1 MKRLFILLTFCS
13 FTFGQI
19 ISEEFRATWVIT
31 WEHISSSDTPEEGKS
46 RIRNILDD
54 HVSAN
59 MNAVLFQIRQGG
71 TAYYDSPFEP
81 WGYYSGYANPG
92 YDPLAYAIEQAH
104 ERGLELHA
112 WFNTFQCSSTYPGSP
127 SAEHPEWICRDQ
139 NGNPMTSYRAL
150 SPGLPA
156 VREYTINVAMD
167 IVNRYDIDGLHL
179 DYVRWNEHSNGL
191 NNQYQPSQEDELKRM
206 DGIISDEELNAIH
219 QRTGRYLYDASHPY
233 SSGVPNGF
241 SSWEDWWRS
250 SVTTFVQSLHDSIQ
264 TVKPFVRLST
274 AVLGKYNWSGW
285 QGYGTVYQDGALW
298 FNEGYVDQ
306 LTPMH
311 YHWTNTSGFTGMLEN
326 DCPDCWHSYIQPG
339 LNQGRLFT
347 VGPGSYI
354 LDDYNVWSNH
364 NSIINAV
371 RGVNWTSG
379 FQFFNYGSWSYRD
392 YWDEAKNSFFS
403 SKSVIKETE
412 NTQSTTPNPPNLVIE
427 KIDSLQYQI
436 NVNPTDEVGSWF
448 SIYRSE
454 DSTLSINTDP
464 IIYIG
469 FDHSPFSFTDSFDGI
484 QNYNGEYTYFAKQ
497 YNRYWKPSPESNSV
511 ITDPIP
517 SFAPELISSFP
528 SHNDNNI
535 PNDLTIQLT
544 FSKSMDTAA
553 VHQSIS
559 MSPQV
564 EMGEFSW
571 SPNENI
577 LEIELNEILSFG
589 MEYTMTISQLA
600 QDINGRPLELSPL
613 DITFTVADEDIFGP
627 VIIDGNFLVS
637 GSTENWDYKNII
649 SMVFNEWVEPATIE
663 SGISLETISGNPVDF
678 ELNHASFDDY
688 STIAILPIN
697 GEFTPIENYNLF
709 LTSSLTDAL
718 GNAYSPSISSIGIS
732 PFHYSENIII
742 DHFSSTSNWWQPT
755 ESGSTVGVLSGTN
768 FNTNNEVTIPTTSP
782 SSSARLSYVWDLD
795 APNHLIRAYLSGRSP
810 RNVEFDNSYILQAYI
825 YGDGGQNKFRFCLDD
840 NLPSTAGSY
849 HEVSEWL
856 TIDWIGWRLIEWDLD
871 SDPVGSWLGN
881 QILEGILRID
891 SIQLTR
897 GNNNPSTSGVIYID
911 ELRIVKKEEQLEI
924 VQDASTIP
932 EDFYLSQNYPNP
944 FNGSTI
950 IPFSIPKE
958 SNVRLIIY
966 NLKGELIAE
975 LLNKKMYSGDYKEKW
990 NGFDSFGNQVASG
1003 VYYYQLFY
1011 NGIAKSNQ
1019 MIYLK

>member
-1 MKRLFILLTFCS
+1 MKRLFIFLTFCN

-46 RIRNILDD
+46 RIRDVLDD

-59 MNAVLFQIRQGG
+59 MNAVLFQVRQGG

-92 YDPLAYAIEQAH
+92 YDPLEYAIEQAH

-191 NNQYQPSQEDELKRM
+191 NNQYLPSHEDELKRM
-206 DGIISDEELNAIH
+206 DGIISDDELNAIH
-219 QRTGRYLYDASHPY
+219 QRTGRYLYDVSHPY

-264 TVKPFVRLST
+264 TVKPYVRLSA

-311 YHWTNTSGFTGMLEN
+311 YHWTNALGFTGMLEN

-339 LNQGRLFT
+339 LNDGRLFT

-371 RGVNWTSG
+371 RGVNWANG
-379 FQFFNYGSWSYRD
+379 FQFFSYGSWSYRD
-392 YWDEAKNSFFS
+392 YWDEAKGSFFS
-403 SKSVIKETE
+403 SKSVIKETI
-412 NTQSTTPNPPNLVIE
+412 NTQSTTPNAPTLFIE
-427 KIDSLQYQI
+427 EIDSLQYQLYI
-436 NVNPTDEVGSWF
+436 NPQDEVGSWF

-469 FDHSPFSFTDSFDGI
+469 FDHSPFSFTDSFNGL
-484 QNYNGEYTYFAKQ
+484 QNFNGEYTYFAKQ

-511 ITDPIP
+511 ITEAIP
-517 SFAPELISSFP
+517 SFAPDLISSFP
-528 SHNDNNI
+528 SPNEINI
-535 PNDLTIQLT
+535 PNDLTIQLA
-544 FSKSMDTAA
+544 FSKSMDTAT
-553 VHQSIS
+553 VHQSVS
-559 MSPQV
+559 MSSQI

-571 SPNENI
+571 STNDKI
-577 LEIELNEILSFG
+577 LEIELNETLSFG
-589 MEYTMTISQLA
+589 MEYTITISQSA
-600 QDINGRPLELSPL
+600 QDINGRSLELTPI
-613 DITFTVADEDIFGP
+613 DITFNVADEDIFGP
-627 VIIDGNFLVS
+627 VIIDGNFIVS
-637 GSTENWDYKNII
+637 GSIENWDYKNII
-649 SMVFNEWVEPATIE
+649 SMVFDEWVEPTSIE
-663 SGISLETISGNPVDF
+663 EGILLETVSGAPVEF
-678 ELNHASFDDY
+678 ELNHALFENY
-688 STIAILPIN
+688 STIAILPAS
-697 GEFTPIENYNLF
+697 GEFTPIENYNLT

-718 GNAYSPSISSIGIS
+718 GNTYSPSTSTIGVS
-732 PFHYSENIII
+732 PFHYSENVII
-742 DHFSSTSNWWQPT
+742 DNFSSTSNWWQPT
-755 ESGSTVGVLSGTN
+755 ESGSTVGVLYGTN
-768 FNTNNEVTIPTTSP
+768 FNSNNEIYIPTTSP
-782 SSSARLSYVWDLD
+782 SSSAKLSYMWDLN
-795 APNHLIRAYLSGRSP
+795 ASNHLIRAYLSGGAP
-810 RNVEFDNSYILQAYI
+810 RNVEFDNSFILQAYI
-825 YGDGGQNKFRFCLDD
+825 YGDDSQNKLRFCLDD
-840 NLPSTAGSY
+840 NLPATAGSY

-856 TIDWIGWRLIEWDLD
+856 TIDWVGWRLIEWDLN

-881 QILEGILRID
+881 QILEGTLRID
-891 SIQLTR
+891 SIQLTK
-897 GNNNPSTSGVIYID
+897 GNNNATTSGAIYID
-911 ELRIVKKEEQLEI
+911 ELRIVKKEEQLNI
-924 VQDASTIP
+924 AQDAATISD
-932 EDFYLSQNYPNP
+932 DFNLLQNYPNP

-958 SNVRLIIY
+958 SNVRLIVY
-966 NLKGELIAE
+966 NLKGELIVE
-975 LLNKKMYSGDYKEKW
+975 LINKKMYSGTYKKTW

-1003 VYYYQLFY
+1003 VYYYQLLY